1 MFFGNYDK
9 MKILLT
15 EKNKYEMEKLQTD
28 WLSFIRSGTIPNRK
42 HYNTETKQIIHYK
55 NEPEMIS
62 FPHADIVEKVSK
74 LDSYEILF
82 KKFFGVKS

>member
-1 MFFGNYDK
+1 MEWKDFNESIATELKSKNTNGNPK
-9 MKILLT
+9 MIT
-15 EKNKYEMEKLQTD
+15 
-28 WLSFIRSGTIPNRK
+28 
-42 HYNTETKQIIHYK
+42 
-55 NEPEMIS
+55 